1 MGERKREETLVPLLI
16 RISILLD
23 QGSILMTSF
32 NHNYL
37 LKALFSDM
45 ITLRVKAS
53 TYGWGGIENRDKHAV
68 HSNMCVYKYTSCIIS
83 TWKKAWSIFVKIL
96 TVFAFR

>member
-53 TYGWGGIENRDKHAV
+53 TYGWGGIENRDRLE
-68 HSNMCVYKYTSCIIS
+68 IS
-83 TWKKAWSIFVKIL
+83 SRKLKIPREH
-96 TVFAFR
+96 FMQRWAQ